1 MASIDDL
8 TSFITS
14 FSVASNP
21 SFNFFSLRISSINS
35 ALFNFRYSLSSVANL
50 VTSSTGTSSIRP
62 LTPAYTTATC
72 SARFRGENW
81 GCFNNSLSLLPLSS
95 CCWVASSRSDAN
107 WEKAASS
114 SNCASSN
121 FKVPAIF

>member
-1 MASIDDL
+1 VASIDDL

-35 ALFNFRYSLSSVANL
+35 DLFNFKYSLSSVANL

-62 LTPAYTTATC
+62 LTPA
-72 SARFRGENW
+72 
-81 GCFNNSLSLLPLSS
+81 
-95 CCWVASSRSDAN
+95 
-107 WEKAASS
+107 
-114 SNCASSN
+114 
-121 FKVPAIF
+121 